1 MRGEQVLF
9 GFYAAFIHISRK
21 LNIRPVVKNP
31 CGASLKKSE
40 AHNRCV
46 PTVHKP
52 HATLPVARAHTLLL
66 IPRLASL
73 PAVAAIGR

>member
-46 PTVHKP
+46 PAHHKP
-52 HATLPVARAHTLLL
+52 PATLPVAGAHTLLL

-73 PAVAAIGR
+73 PVIAPIGR

>member
-9 GFYAAFIHISRK
+9 GFYAALIYISRK

-52 HATLPVARAHTLLL
+52 HATSPVAWASFLLL

>member
-52 HATLPVARAHTLLL
+52 HATSPVAWARSLLL

>member
-46 PTVHKP
+46 PTVHKT
-52 HATLPVARAHTLLL
+52 HATLPVAWAHTPLL

-73 PAVAAIGR
+73 PAVAPIGR